1 MKRSETACHRRR
13 RWPSAPLPLP
23 LPLLFLLSLS
33 APLALAGLPG
43 ASLVSG
49 ARRRLNLGSMF
60 GSSTAA
66 PSYERIAGQPCF
78 TVTTAWGSPYL
89 IFERV
94 PEDEAG
100 AAADDD
106 DEPADFGAAAAP
118 RQDAR
123 QVVLYFMDPDDA
135 ECHRDEMQQID
146 AMKGAD
152 MRVMVMSLGKAVRQA
167 SNVGKGLPTGQPIDP
182 LTGAMKSPDE
192 GGVLRYKIVPPKRE
206 LYYAARCKGRERVGL
221 FDESADFDAKM
232 MLNSRKTLGQY
243 AEARRNARLER
254 EKAGKKVPAAA
265 MTDPNAP
272 DRLKYA
278 HMEGNVGIPVFSCP
292 GLVRRHPVLKRLVN
306 RKAQKTETPLFFS
319 YEDLEE
325 AWRASRASAGDA
337 ARASMPA
344 SPPDVEV
351 HSLVDVVTSIDKDQW
366 RVARSRQLRREQVV
380 DSVLSRVPIVGRLLQ
395 GDVVPSRDGTEGGSQ
410 PSGLEQVT
418 FVPSSRTVGYKERV
432 SSLGGSKS
440 RLKPMRPWGKNM

>member
-192 GGVLRYKIVPPKRE
+192 GGVLRYKIVPPKRKILE
-206 LYYAARCKGRERVGL
+206 DISLSFFPGAKIGVLGLNGSGKSTLLRIMAGEDTEIEGEARPQHQIRLRPLRLLWPSTKAFKDVCLLSVYYPCRQQEEGRKDGVRER
-221 FDESADFDAKM
+221 
-232 MLNSRKTLGQY
+232 
-243 AEARRNARLER
+243 ER
-254 EKAGKKVPAAA
+254 ERKRALVCLCAFLLYPEPCSKHGKFFKR
-265 MTDPNAP
+265 NE
-272 DRLKYA
+272 
-278 HMEGNVGIPVFSCP
+278 ME
-292 GLVRRHPVLKRLVN
+292 RR
-306 RKAQKTETPLFFS
+306 
-319 YEDLEE
+319 
-325 AWRASRASAGDA
+325 
-337 ARASMPA
+337 
-344 SPPDVEV
+344 
-351 HSLVDVVTSIDKDQW
+351 TSW
-366 RVARSRQLRREQVV
+366 
-380 DSVLSRVPIVGRLLQ
+380 
-395 GDVVPSRDGTEGGSQ
+395 
-410 PSGLEQVT
+410 
-418 FVPSSRTVGYKERV
+418 
-432 SSLGGSKS
+432 
-440 RLKPMRPWGKNM
+440 